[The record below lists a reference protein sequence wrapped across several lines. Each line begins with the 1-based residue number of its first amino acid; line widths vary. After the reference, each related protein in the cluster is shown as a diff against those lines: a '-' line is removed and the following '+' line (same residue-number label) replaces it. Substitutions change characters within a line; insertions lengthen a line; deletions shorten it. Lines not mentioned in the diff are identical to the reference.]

1 MEIRTYRLQQHGDER
16 GHLVSL
22 EEKIDV
28 PFEIK
33 RVYYMFDTRPGVVRG
48 MHAHKS
54 LEQLLVCV
62 HGSVKILLDNGKEK
76 QYVILDNPYDGRAL
90 GDPDETMLAVALE
103 TAGYKSS
110 KATKSDRPAPVRLTP
125 VPGVSGREGYY
136 VVSDVPGRDLSR
148 PCTKMR

>member
-1 MEIRTYRLQQHGDER
+1 MEIKKYSLQQHGDER
-16 GHLVSL
+16 GHLVAL

-62 HGSVKILLDNGKEK
+62 HGSVKILLDNGREKET
-76 QYVILDNPYDGRAL
+76 VILDNPYEGLYVANNMWREMSEFTEGAVL
-90 GDPDETMLAVALE
+90 MVFASKYYDEDDYIRDYDEFLKFV
-103 TAGYKSS
+103 
-110 KATKSDRPAPVRLTP
+110 
-125 VPGVSGREGYY
+125 GVKES
-136 VVSDVPGRDLSR
+136 
-148 PCTKMR
+148 